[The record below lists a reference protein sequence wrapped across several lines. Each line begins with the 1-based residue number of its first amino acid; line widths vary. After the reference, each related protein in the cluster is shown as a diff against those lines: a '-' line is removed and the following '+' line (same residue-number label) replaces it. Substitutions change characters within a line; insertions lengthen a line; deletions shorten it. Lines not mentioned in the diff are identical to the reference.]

1 MNKLFDWLGAGM
13 IVAGIL
19 VLTRPGSQG
28 PGLVNS
34 LGTAVSSV
42 FRSVSGQ

>member
-1 MNKLFDWLGAGM
+1 MNKIFDWLGAGM
-13 IVAGIL
+13 IVAAIL

-34 LGTAVSSV
+34 LGSAVSSV
-42 FRSVSGQ
+42 FKSVTGQ